1 MHTTSV
7 ETTDLKDVL
16 RQSNNSQHAF
26 HAQFF

>member
-16 RQSNNSQHAF
+16 GQSNNSQHA
-26 HAQFF
+26 QFF